1 MIMTQFTQGFRLY
14 QPPGAFGAEWV
25 CADESC
31 AAPMTVTA
39 DEGPGP
45 GSDTGAQMTHA
56 EGCRYSAGA
65 TGQQ

>member
-1 MIMTQFTQGFRLY
+1 MIMTQMVQGFRLY
-14 QPPGAFGAEWV
+14 QAPGAFGPEWV

-31 AAPMTVTA
+31 AAPMIVTA

-45 GSDTGAQMTHA
+45 GSDTEAQMKHA

-65 TGQQ
+65 AGRQ